1 MGSRKGVKNK
11 RTVYREQRERAAE
24 IIVRTNGKSVAE
36 IIAVN
41 GADYIAESLNA
52 LGEALGVF
60 LTLARIEADPEKRC
74 DYYRDVVIVADK
86 LAPFRYPR
94 LASIHT
100 SGGDKKGA
108 RAFLITATGVDR
120 CETWIAEWG

>member
-11 RTVYREQRERAAE
+11 RPIYREQRERAAR
-24 IIVRTNGKSVAE
+24 IIVRTNSKSVVE
-36 IIAVN
+36 NIAIN

-60 LTLARIEADPEKRC
+60 LQMARTEADPEKRC
-74 DYYRDVVIVADK
+74 GYYQDVVIVADK

-94 LASIHT
+94 LASIHPAVR
-100 SGGDKKGA
+100 SVA
-108 RAFLITATGVDR
+108 RSNVLASPSAR
-120 CETWIAEWG
+120 CTKR